1 MAGKTYCRCDI
12 PAIVCG
18 GPGSGGSL
26 TFILRAG
33 PGSPHPAF
41 TLPHQ
46 GGLIVE
52 CAGTTGR
59 SDYDDGIRYRQRGAF
74 LWRAGYSRTTM
85 PLS

>member
-1 MAGKTYCRCDI
+1 MWRAGKRSVLNFYFRGW
-12 PAIVCG
+12 PRFA
-18 GPGSGGSL
+18 GPDSP
-26 TFILRAG
+26 

-74 LWRAGYSRTTM
+74 LWRDGYSGITV